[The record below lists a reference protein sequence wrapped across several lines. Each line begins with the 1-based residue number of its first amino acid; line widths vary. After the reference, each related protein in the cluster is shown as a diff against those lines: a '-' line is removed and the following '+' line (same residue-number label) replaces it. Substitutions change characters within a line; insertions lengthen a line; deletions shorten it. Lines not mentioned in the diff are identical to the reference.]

1 MDFQSIQ
8 KQISALKEGLAVL
21 EQGDENEIEPIIGV
35 VEFNKSAEEL
45 KKKLTN
51 LKDESAFFKNVFKN
65 VFHLLQKTFTILSF
79 LRMIVK
85 KFFYIFQKPLN
96 RLLRWNDWF
105 CLSLRLL

>member
-45 KKKLTN
+45 KKKTYK
-51 LKDESAFFKNVFKN
+51 LKRRKRFF
-65 VFHLLQKTFTILSF
+65 
-79 LRMIVK
+79 
-85 KFFYIFQKPLN
+85 
-96 RLLRWNDWF
+96 
-105 CLSLRLL
+105 